1 MEKTISVVLAT
12 YNRAHIVQEAIASVF
27 AQTHPLIELIVSDDC
42 STDATSSVCETL
54 MRDESRIVY
63 VKTPSNTGGC
73 IPNLAHGLLHA
84 TGEYVVFL
92 ADDDVFLDET
102 FFATAIQTLESNEQL
117 SFVFTQY
124 CIEDGDTTQIRDAKM
139 PSCFDAHAFVAQW
152 PRIQY
157 DLNLATFVF
166 RRDFLIHANVFDNLF
181 PKAPTNDYTV
191 MLKAALHADKIGYLN
206 LVSHQWRKTHEKSHS
221 RGDFSDLAQECERY
235 LAFPLNM
242 HALEN
247 LSSQNTLK
255 NLLNHYVM
263 YAFDTIVA
271 NYISEAFDEVCNHV
285 LRQCQNQ
292 QSDCEIYI
300 YGKGEFGLKLKAFL
314 DQHAVVVTSFVDDHK
329 EDKETICLE
338 TFHEKARAHSLVI
351 VSTMKPRFALQI
363 SLKLHQ
369 LRPDIQILSLAAL
382 SPNLNATS

>member
-1 MEKTISVVLAT
+1 MVEKTISVVLAT

-42 STDATSSVCETL
+42 STDSTSSMCKTM
-54 MRDESRIVY
+54 MRDEPRIVY

-73 IPNLAHGLLHA
+73 IPNLAYGLSHA

-102 FFATAIQTLESNEQL
+102 FFATAIQTLASNQQL

-221 RGDFSDLAQECERY
+221 RGDFSDLAKECERY

-242 HALEN
+242 HALEKI
-247 LSSQNTLK
+247 SSNKTLK
-255 NLLNHYVM
+255 DILNHYVM
-263 YAFDTIVA
+263 YAFDTITA
-271 NYISEAFDEVCNHV
+271 NYMSEDFDALCDVV
-285 LRQCQNQ
+285 LKEYCAKEPQR
-292 QSDCEIYI
+292 DIYI
-300 YGKGEFGLKLKAFL
+300 YGKGSIGIQLDTFLKKHHIVIKNFIDDAVNDTDTISYESFT
-314 DQHAVVVTSFVDDHK
+314 HAIQK
-329 EDKETICLE
+329 N
-338 TFHEKARAHSLVI
+338 ALVI
-351 VSTMKPRFALQI
+351 ISTLKIRYALDILQKIHASRLDIDVI
-363 SLKLHQ
+363 SLAV
-369 LRPDIQILSLAAL
+369 LSK
-382 SPNLNATS
+382 NMKV